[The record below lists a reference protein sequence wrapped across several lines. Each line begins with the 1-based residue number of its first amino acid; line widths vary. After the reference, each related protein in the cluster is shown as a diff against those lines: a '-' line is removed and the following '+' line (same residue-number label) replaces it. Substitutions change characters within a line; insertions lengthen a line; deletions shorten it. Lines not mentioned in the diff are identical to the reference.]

1 MAILCFLIFLFLLS
15 ILCTLFH
22 HLLSVPLWCLCCK
35 FPLFSFIFSFS
46 LHLFFMSLF
55 CRPVWISGNRSAFS
69 ECHQE
74 WLSSHRR
81 YCGSNLFQCGS
92 AIIINHE
99 TETVYKANGDNV
111 MSSQLIDSFK
121 LVLLSHLFSFIGIYL
136 YLSFD
141 TPQCRGTGSEMM
153 IKTELH
159 VVQMKA
165 HSCLSNSLTVSEYT
179 KENMAN

>member
-1 MAILCFLIFLFLLS
+1 
-15 ILCTLFH
+15 
-22 HLLSVPLWCLCCK
+22 
-35 FPLFSFIFSFS
+35 
-46 LHLFFMSLF
+46 MSLF
-55 CRPVWISGNRSAFS
+55 CRPVWISRNRSAFS

-121 LVLLSHLFSFIGIYL
+121 LVLLSHLFSFIGIHL

-141 TPQCRGTGSEMM
+141 TPQCRGTGIEMM

-165 HSCLSNSLTVSEYT
+165 HSCLSNSLTVLNTQRKTWLIRIQITFDSKYNSCQFLLLLT
-179 KENMAN
+179 SV